1 MKLLRYG
8 PKGQEKPGLLDADG
22 KIRDLSRIVKDID
35 GAMLASGGLAK
46 IKKANLK
53 RMKPVAGKPRLGP
66 CVGNVGNFIA
76 IGLNYSDHAAEAGMP
91 VPKEP
96 IIFNKPRSC
105 IVGPNDDTIIP
116 KDSTKLDWEVE
127 IGIVIG
133 KRARY
138 LTKENT
144 KAAIAGYFLS
154 NDVSERNFQI
164 ERSGGQ
170 WGKGKGSETF
180 GPIGPW
186 FVTKDEVKDPQNL
199 DMWLDVNGEKRQ
211 RGNTKTMIFGCEH
224 LVWYCSQF
232 MVMEPGDIIITG
244 TPPGVGLGMKPTP
257 QFLKAGDVVTL
268 GIEKLGEQKQKI
280 VAGKY

>member
-1 MKLLRYG
+1 MN
-8 PKGQEKPGLLDADG
+8 
-22 KIRDLSRIVKDID
+22 LSRIVKDID

-66 CVGNVGNFIA
+66 CVGNVRNFIA

-96 IIFNKPRSC
+96 IIFNKAPTSIC
-105 IVGPNDDTIIP
+105 GPNDDTITP
-116 KDSTKLDWEVE
+116 KESVKLDYEVE

-154 NDVSERNFQI
+154 NDVSERAFQI
-164 ERSGGQ
+164 DRSGGQ
-170 WGKGKGSETF
+170 WLKGKSCETF

-186 FVTKDEVKDPQNL
+186 FVTKDEIKDVQNL
-199 DMWLDVNGEKRQ
+199 NMWLDVNGEKRQ
-211 RGNTKTMIFGCEH
+211 RGNTKTMIFDCEH
-224 LVWYCSQF
+224 IVWYCSQF
-232 MVMEPGDIIITG
+232 MVLEAGDIIITG
-244 TPPGVGLGMKPTP
+244 TPPGVALGMKPP
-257 QFLKAGDVVTL
+257 QFLKPGDVVTL
-268 GIEKLGEQKQKI
+268 GIDKLGEQKQKV
-280 VAGKY
+280 VAFKK